1 MANANWNGG
10 KSKGRAQ
17 AYARLRHNDSERRAD
32 PQVEHA
38 NREIDKS
45 RTHLNFEVGPTA
57 GLTYEQKKA
66 RLDARLDEFGYP
78 PDSELKT
85 LGKNA
90 PTAMQSI
97 VIYAPDALNNEAA
110 LADGRLKKWFES
122 AVDELVKNVGEA
134 NVISFS
140 VDVDEVHDYV
150 DAATGKQVKSKF
162 HAHAAVVPIC
172 DVKQVARQL
181 VYLRPDGSE
190 TLDETEAERVF
201 IDKCNAET
209 DDIDRAARDENGDP
223 ITGPKCARMKNGRR
237 KYKKQKRADAH
248 ATTRKL
254 SGSEFASRER
264 MSALNAAIHKRT
276 EREFGLKWNVHELG
290 TYQRT
295 EGDENKSVEELKAAS
310 AAREIANRVE
320 VAEREINAAIERS
333 DALTNDAETM
343 HAEARKMRAEARA
356 KHTAVERQIN
366 DMLGESYVARTVAS
380 DGSLQEEIDLATG
393 LPARSPGLRAIER
406 ELAETRR
413 EVGDLKARDD
423 ALAARE
429 KTVAAM
435 ETSIAHREQIVV
447 QRVADVDERERRA
460 TEREQRAEQ
469 AFERV
474 DRLIKRFIGDA
485 IDRFAAKLESLASAA
500 EKAASDRPR
509 QRGLWHAV
517 SDTSGVIARHVREH
531 SGGETM
537 KEWADADVV
546 NLYGKA
552 PDLQHAFVADLW
564 SYANVSAR
572 RAQVENIEAESWRN
586 QARNANEL
594 ASILN
599 RIVDPVID
607 DWIRGNEFILEQL
620 DEEPAVYSAYARLP
634 NEESCVSPLATP
646 FPTIEESPD
655 FDI

>member
-17 AYARLRHNDSERRAD
+17 AYARLRHNDNECRAD
-32 PQVEHA
+32 PQIEHS
-38 NREIDKS
+38 NREIDKA

-66 RLDARLDEFGYP
+66 RLDARLNEFGYP

-90 PTAMQSI
+90 PTAMQSV

-110 LADGRLKKWFES
+110 LADGRLKKWFE
-122 AVDELVKNVGEA
+122 AAADEFVKNVGEE

-162 HAHAAVVPIC
+162 HAHAAVVPVC

-181 VYLRPDGSE
+181 VYLRPDGTE
-190 TLDETEAERVF
+190 TLDEVEAERVF
-201 IDKCNAET
+201 IDRCNAET

-237 KYKKQKRADAH
+237 KYKKQKRSE
-248 ATTRKL
+248 ATKVTRKL

-276 EREFGLKWNVHELG
+276 EREFGLQWNTHDLG
-290 TYQRT
+290 TYQRVD
-295 EGDENKSVEELKAAS
+295 GAGNKTVEELKAAS
-310 AAREIANRVE
+310 AAREIAQRVE

-333 DALTNDAETM
+333 SELTNDVEAM
-343 HAEARKMRAEARA
+343 HAESRELRADASA
-356 KHTAVERQIN
+356 KHAAVERQIN

-380 DGSLQEEIDLATG
+380 DGSLRDELDLATG
-393 LPARSPGLRAIER
+393 LPARAPGLRAVER
-406 ELAETRR
+406 ELAEKRR

-423 ALAARE
+423 ALAVRE

-435 ETSIAHREQIVV
+435 ETSIARREQIVV

-469 AFERV
+469 AFERA

-485 IDRFAAKLESLASAA
+485 IDRFAAKLESLASVA

-517 SDTSGVIARHVREH
+517 SDASGVIARHVREH

-572 RAQVENIEAESWRN
+572 RAQAENIEAESWRN

-620 DEEPAVYSAYARLP
+620 DEEPAVYSAHARLP

>member
-17 AYARLRHNDSERRAD
+17 AYARLRHNDNERRAD

-66 RLDARLDEFGYP
+66 RLDARLNEFGYP

-97 VIYAPDALNNEAA
+97 VIYAPDELNNEAA
-110 LADGRLKKWFES
+110 LADGRLKQWFE
-122 AVDELVKNVGEA
+122 AAADELVKNVGEA
-134 NVISFS
+134 NVISFAI
-140 VDVDEVHDYV
+140 DVDEVHDYV

-162 HAHAAVVPIC
+162 HAHAAVVPVC

-190 TLDETEAERVF
+190 TLDEAEAERVF
-201 IDKCNAET
+201 IDRCNAET
-209 DDIDRAARDENGDP
+209 DDIERAARDEHGDP

-237 KYKKQKRADAH
+237 KYKKQKRSE
-248 ATTRKL
+248 ATKVTRKL

-295 EGDENKSVEELKAAS
+295 EGDGNKTVEALKAAS
-310 AAREIANRVE
+310 AAREIAQRVE

-343 HAEARKMRAEARA
+343 HAEARKMRSDASA
-356 KHTAVERQIN
+356 KHAAVERQIN
-366 DMLGESYVARTVAS
+366 DMLGESYIARTVAS

-393 LPARSPGLRAIER
+393 LPARAPGLRAIER
-406 ELAETRR
+406 ELDAKRR
-413 EVGDLKARDD
+413 EAGDLKARDD

-469 AFERV
+469 AFERA

-485 IDRFAAKLESLASAA
+485 IDRFAAKLESLASVA

-517 SDTSGVIARHVREH
+517 SDASGVIARHVREH

-564 SYANVSAR
+564 SYADVSAR
-572 RAQVENIEAESWRN
+572 RAHVENIEAESWRN

-599 RIVDPVID
+599 RIADPVID

-620 DEEPAVYSAYARLP
+620 DEEPAAYSAHARLP

>member
-17 AYARLRHNDSERRAD
+17 AYARLRHNDNERRAD
-32 PQVEHA
+32 PQVEHS

-57 GLTYEQKKA
+57 GLAYEQKKA
-66 RLDARLDEFGYP
+66 RLDARLNEFGYP

-97 VIYAPDALNNEAA
+97 VIYAPDELNNEAA
-110 LADGRLKKWFES
+110 LADGRLKQWFE
-122 AVDELVKNVGEA
+122 AAADELVKNVGEA
-134 NVISFS
+134 NVISFAI
-140 VDVDEVHDYV
+140 DVDEVHDYV
-150 DAATGKQVKSKF
+150 DAATGNQVKSKF
-162 HAHAAVVPIC
+162 HAHAAVVPVC

-181 VYLRPDGSE
+181 VYLRPDGTE
-190 TLDETEAERVF
+190 TLDEAEAERVF

-209 DDIDRAARDENGDP
+209 DDIERAARDENGDP

-237 KYKKQKRADAH
+237 KYKKQKRSDATK
-248 ATTRKL
+248 TTRKL

-276 EREFGLKWNVHELG
+276 EREFGVKWNSHELG
-290 TYQRT
+290 TYQRVD
-295 EGDENKSVEELKAAS
+295 GAGNKTVEELKAAS

-343 HAEARKMRAEARA
+343 HAEARKMRADASA
-356 KHTAVERQIN
+356 KHAAIEYQIN

-380 DGSLQEEIDLATG
+380 DGSLQEEIDLDTG
-393 LPARSPGLRAIER
+393 LPSRAPGLRAIER
-406 ELAETRR
+406 ELDSKRR

-460 TEREQRAEQ
+460 TERERRAEQ
-469 AFERV
+469 AFERA

-500 EKAASDRPR
+500 EKAAGDRPQ
-509 QRGLWHAV
+509 QRGLWHTV
-517 SDTSGVIARHVREH
+517 SDAAGAIAHHVREH
-531 SGGETM
+531 AGCETM
-537 KEWADADVV
+537 EEWADADVV

-564 SYANVSAR
+564 SYADVSAR
-572 RAQVENIEAESWRN
+572 RAHVENIEAESWRN

-599 RIVDPVID
+599 RIADPVID
-607 DWIRGNEFILEQL
+607 DWIGGDEFILEQL
-620 DEEPAVYSAYARLP
+620 VEEPAACSAHARLP
-634 NEESCVSPLATP
+634 NEESCVSPLAASS
-646 FPTIEESPD
+646 PTIGEPPD
-655 FDI
+655 FDF

>member
-1 MANANWNGG
+1 MANANWNSG

-17 AYARLRHNDSERRAD
+17 AYARLRHNDNERRAD
-32 PQVEHA
+32 PQVAHS

-57 GLTYEQKKA
+57 GLSYEQKKA
-66 RLDARLDEFGYP
+66 RLDARLNEFGYP
-78 PDSELKT
+78 PDGELKT

-97 VIYAPDALNNEAA
+97 VIYAPDALNDEAA
-110 LADGRLKKWFES
+110 LADGRLRKWFE
-122 AVDELVKNVGEA
+122 AAADELVKNVGEE
-134 NVISFS
+134 NVISFAI
-140 VDVDEVHDYV
+140 DVDEVHDYI
-150 DAATGKQVKSKF
+150 DAESGKRVKSKF

-190 TLDETEAERVF
+190 TLDEAEAERVF

-223 ITGPKCARMKNGRR
+223 ITGPKCARLKNGRR

-276 EREFGLKWNVHELG
+276 EREFGLKWNTHELG

-310 AAREIANRVE
+310 AAREIAQRVE
-320 VAEREINAAIERS
+320 AAERDINAAIEHA
-333 DALTNDAETM
+333 DALTNDAEAM
-343 HAEARKMRAEARA
+343 HAEARELRSDASA

-366 DMLGESYVARTVAS
+366 DMLGESYVARTVAN
-380 DGSLQEEIDLATG
+380 DGSLRDELDLATG
-393 LPARSPGLRAIER
+393 LPARAPGLRALER
-406 ELAETRR
+406 ELDAKRR
-413 EVGDLKARDD
+413 EVGDLRARDD

-460 TEREQRAEQ
+460 AEREQRAEE
-469 AFERV
+469 AFERA

-500 EKAASDRPR
+500 EKAAGDRPQ

-517 SDTSGVIARHVREH
+517 SDASGVIARHVREH

-620 DEEPAVYSAYARLP
+620 DEEPAVYSAHARLP